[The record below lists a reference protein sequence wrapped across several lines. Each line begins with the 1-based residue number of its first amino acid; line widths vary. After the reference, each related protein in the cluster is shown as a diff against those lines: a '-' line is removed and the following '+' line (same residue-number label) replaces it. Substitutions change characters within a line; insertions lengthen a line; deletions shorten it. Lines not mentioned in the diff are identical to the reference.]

1 MPGPRICGAVLA
13 GGQARR
19 FGSDKATALC
29 NGQRLID
36 RAIERLEPQVAK
48 LVICGRDAP
57 FHTCLGDRPEPG
69 LGPLGGLA
77 AALFYAQERGF
88 DAVLST
94 GCDIFDLP
102 KNISKRLAG
111 ADLAGAGAAIVA
123 DQPVVGLWSASLVQ
137 PLDRFLA
144 GGGRSLYAFADIVD
158 ARRITLPK
166 PLANINRPEDLEP
179 FRQSG
184 LYVPQN
190 RNATLPLC
198 QK

>member
-19 FGSDKATALC
+19 FGSDKAMALC

-36 RAIERLEPQVAK
+36 RAIERLKPQVAK

-57 FHTCLGDRPEPG
+57 FHTCLADRPEPG

-77 AALFYAQERGF
+77 AALFYARERGF

-102 KNISKRLAG
+102 ENIG
-111 ADLAGAGAAIVA
+111 EQLAGAGAAIVA
-123 DQPVVGLWSASLVQ
+123 DQPVVGLWSASLVK
-137 PLDRFLA
+137 PLNRFLA
-144 GGGRSLYAFADIVD
+144 RGERSIYAFADIVD
-158 ARRITLPK
+158 ARRVTPAEALV
-166 PLANINRPEDLEP
+166 NINHPEDLATLENSD
-179 FRQSG
+179 RQSA
-184 LYVPQN
+184 LS
-190 RNATLPLC
+190 R
-198 QK
+198 